1 MEWIYEAAS
10 EFHKNDFLFFVWKM
24 GDGDE
29 IEGERDE
36 GEGEGEGEGGGTQA
50 NGGIT
55 ACRAGAVSALFHV
68 GWLNDKSKYERD
80 ESTCDREERGE
91 REWGEWKVSLEKELK
106 KKKWRENTQRLLDSW
121 KVTRW
126 ARGIRKKTLQKF
138 DVSIT
143 STCVID

>member
-1 MEWIYEAAS
+1 MRLFWNQTSLNKNVSCRSDKTSQISFCWPTEWIYEAAS

-36 GEGEGEGEGGGTQA
+36 GEGEGEGGGTQV

-68 GWLNDKSKYERD
+68 G
-80 ESTCDREERGE
+80 
-91 REWGEWKVSLEKELK
+91 
-106 KKKWRENTQRLLDSW
+106 
-121 KVTRW
+121 
-126 ARGIRKKTLQKF
+126 
-138 DVSIT
+138 
-143 STCVID
+143 